1 MVGVKVEHILMFVII
16 AFLLYHLV
24 GRCGMR
30 SRDGFSVGG
39 VERHGTGNCL
49 QHYDDNAKCNKEK
62 GCVWIKEGN
71 YTSFTETDYGKAKC
85 LSLGNLIDIRDNDY
99 QNCSSAFRDSNG
111 KDIGTDNQSI
121 SVAGDDGKCLP
132 HGVCLPNTINSIG
145 WSDTTAPTCGPASC
159 GGKKHDS
166 DKYPRGSTDKDW
178 ERFGNITQSDINGY
192 GCEFNDSDVSYHGC
206 WPGDRALCKR

>member
-62 GCVWIKEGN
+62 
-71 YTSFTETDYGKAKC
+71 Y
-85 LSLGNLIDIRDNDY
+85 
-99 QNCSSAFRDSNG
+99 
-111 KDIGTDNQSI
+111 
-121 SVAGDDGKCLP
+121 
-132 HGVCLPNTINSIG
+132 
-145 WSDTTAPTCGPASC
+145 
-159 GGKKHDS
+159 
-166 DKYPRGSTDKDW
+166 
-178 ERFGNITQSDINGY
+178 
-192 GCEFNDSDVSYHGC
+192 
-206 WPGDRALCKR
+206 